1 MACPGGTSQK
11 VLLNASTVGTP
22 GGLPDRYYQILCV
35 IRYMS
40 IYGLGVSEILGL
52 FKLVGPGHAFWS
64 ALEPRFSYF
73 KLSLKKIYISKFII
87 FIKKKKKNPT
97 P

>member
-22 GGLPDRYYQILCV
+22 GGLPDRYYWILCV

-40 IYGLGVSEILGL
+40 VYGLGVKIRMVSEILGL
-52 FKLVGPGHAFWS
+52 LKLVGPGHAFWS

-73 KLSLKKIYISKFII
+73 KLSLKKSTYQNLSYL
-87 FIKKKKKNPT
+87 
-97 P
+97 